1 MKDPKFYRISSY
13 DLNLLPSPVL
23 RRLEEGATTKDD
35 WMQRT
40 GLSPGHPAW
49 GILYH
54 VMLACLHPNEEN
66 TIIETGTNWGSSSIV
81 LAQAIRDSGRKGR
94 LHTVEIDKPNQ
105 DKARARIAEAGLS
118 DLVEFHLGDSGIVL
132 PMVMN
137 NISSVR
143 LAYLDGGHELQTVL
157 AEFDAV
163 QRKLTHGGLI
173 VMDNTYPIA
182 ATGETARVSEALKVI
197 VSKFGGNVVNLPFV
211 SWYTPGLAIW
221 QRESLDLFEGLG
233 L

>member
-1 MKDPKFYRISSY
+1 MKNPKFFRITSY

-35 WMQRT
+35 WTQRT

-54 VMLACLHPNEEN
+54 VMLACLHPEEEN
-66 TIIETGTNWGSSSIV
+66 IIIETGTNWGSSSIV

-94 LHTVEIDKPNQ
+94 LHTIEIDRPNQ
-105 DKARARIAEAGLS
+105 DMAKARIAEAGLG
-118 DLVEFHLGDSGIVL
+118 DLVEFHLGASEDVL
-132 PMVMN
+132 PTVIN
-137 NISSVR
+137 SISSVR
-143 LAYLDGGHELQTVL
+143 LAYLDGGHELETVL

-163 QRKLTHGGLI
+163 QKKLTHGGLVI
-173 VMDNTYPIA
+173 MDNTYPIA
-182 ATGETARVSEALKVI
+182 EKGETARVSEALKVI

-221 QRESLDLFEGLG
+221 QRESLNLYEGLG